1 MAGVDE
7 SLEAERVCGLE
18 VERADEA
25 VRVLL
30 GWMVW
35 RGRRGGC
42 MVHGGGL
49 AGVVLERVGEGQ

>member
-1 MAGVDE
+1 M
-7 SLEAERVCGLE
+7 CGLE